1 MKLFNSWE
9 VIILW
14 NSRFLTT
21 VVIATFN
28 SVSSIHRNS
37 PVKYR
42 NPRKIQTTDKSHVS
56 CESLYPWTIKSK
68 GPKNFKLFPKKKKKK
83 EGKNTKHKKREKK
96 ERRKKIHNVQLGKLS
111 QSWYYQPTDT
121 HIRDHRKER
130 NSTRNHA
137 ARQRNDLVPQT
148 ARICYKWNWLAGH
161 AADFLFVTF
170 RLLCINISI

>member
-83 EGKNTKHKKREKK
+83 KREKIRNIK
-96 ERRKKIHNVQLGKLS
+96 RERKKKGGKRYITCNLAS
-111 QSWYYQPTDT
+111 SVSHDITNRRT
-121 HIRDHRKER
+121 H
-130 NSTRNHA
+130 T
-137 ARQRNDLVPQT
+137 
-148 ARICYKWNWLAGH
+148 
-161 AADFLFVTF
+161 FVTIEKSET
-170 RLLCINISI
+170 RLEITQLVRGTTSFPKRPGYVTNETGLRATQQIFCLLHSAFCV